1 MTASLQNNGVTPP
14 APLGIDKIPDAQTVL
29 DITAATVVKASPGR
43 LALISVIVAG
53 SAVGAAYDAVSVT
66 GNTAADQ
73 VAVIPNT
80 VGVYVID
87 WPCLAG
93 IVVAPGTGQ
102 TISVAYY

>member
-1 MTASLQNNGVTPP
+1 VTSPLANNGETPKV
-14 APLGIDKIPDAQTVL
+14 PLGVDRIPGAQTAL
-29 DITAATVVKASPGR
+29 NLTAATVIQASPGR

-53 SAVGAAYDAVSVT
+53 SAVGAAYDAVST
-66 GNTAADQ
+66 SGNTAADQ